1 MSQATEIKFNFK
13 SRKITDD
20 AGNEIGRTK
29 KQPSLTVSLPV
40 PTADEI
46 VSYLTS
52 TDESHSKVRAMLV
65 EAVGDL
71 VRVQAKSQLDEVID
85 GFTSEEQ
92 TIAADALDFD
102 KLSLEYIANLEPA
115 ARGSRA
121 ISDED
126 WELLFADYL
135 QVMVQVTGKPEAKIK
150 NHLELFKKPA
160 RAKQNKPALAILV
173 DQLDVYM
180 ASTASLEDTGEAVS
194 RLHSK
199 FTKWLAED
207 DKFDASAL

>member
-20 AGNEIGRTK
+20 AGNEIGRSK

-40 PTADEI
+40 PTAEEI
-46 VSYLTS
+46 VAYLTS
-52 TDESHSKVRAMLV
+52 TDEAYAKVRAMLV
-65 EAVGDL
+65 EAVGDI

-92 TIAADALDFD
+92 VIGADALDFD
-102 KLSLEYIANLEPA
+102 RLQLEYIANLEPA

-126 WELLFADYL
+126 WELFFADYL

-150 NHLELFKKPA
+150 NHLELFKKPT

-180 ASTASLEDTGEAVS
+180 ASTASIEDTGEACQ

-199 FTKWLAED
+199 FTKWQAED